1 MHWGSQNDCREIRG
15 GASSDIG
22 YFKKA
27 ASYVTKDVFEERPKG
42 ESRNR
47 KHLMMLDMAA
57 RAMCCDKCIEKARS
71 CFGAGT
77 PNFTGKRMAMEKV
90 KFNARQESRL
100 EFPLRVCLEDFEG
113 AREFPVKARY
123 YRLVFASC
131 LKCDSLPH
139 RRWGSSRW
147 SCVCIKTNE
156 KTYGLVCNRSN

>member
-27 ASYVTKDVFEERPKG
+27 ASYVTKDVCEERPKG

-77 PNFTGKRMAMEKV
+77 PNFTGKRMAMEKI

-113 AREFPVKARY
+113 ASCKGPLLSLGFRQLSEMR
-123 YRLVFASC
+123 FASASSMGELALELC
-131 LKCDSLPH
+131 LYQDQRKNV
-139 RRWGSSRW
+139 W
-147 SCVCIKTNE
+147 V
-156 KTYGLVCNRSN
+156 GL